1 MFCGLFCYNLAAE
14 SPILIRCRFGLIR
27 CTVFVEIVL
36 AGISTKQS
44 DLVLMATH
52 FGSELSSFG
61 MAFVDFFFEIFSFF
75 FLRVVT

>member
-27 CTVFVEIVL
+27 CTFFVEM

-61 MAFVDFFFEIFSFF
+61 MAFVDFLFEIFSFF